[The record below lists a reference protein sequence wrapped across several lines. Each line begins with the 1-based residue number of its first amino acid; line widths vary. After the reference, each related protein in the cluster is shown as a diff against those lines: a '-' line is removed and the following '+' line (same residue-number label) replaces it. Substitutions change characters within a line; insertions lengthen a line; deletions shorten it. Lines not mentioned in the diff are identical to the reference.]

1 MRLFAFVGMVAC
13 AILAGEAAFVSACAD
28 PSHTG
33 AVQPKPQLELSAA
46 QRQQVVQ
53 AVNAKATDDK
63 LPTGFQP
70 SIDAKVPTQK
80 KLPLHPLPRP
90 LVYQVPALKQY
101 YYAKLPKNVLIVD
114 PMTRKVV
121 DVIAR

>member
-1 MRLFAFVGMVAC
+1 MTMHRFAGMAAC
-13 AILAGEAAFVSACAD
+13 LILAGGATLGPARAD
-28 PSHTG
+28 PSYAG
-33 AVQPKPQLELSAA
+33 AVQPKPRLELSAA

-53 AVNAKATDDK
+53 AVDAKATDDK
-63 LPTGFQP
+63 LPPDFQP
-70 SIDAKVPTQK
+70 STDAQVPSQK

-90 LVYQVPALKQY
+90 LVYQIPALKQY